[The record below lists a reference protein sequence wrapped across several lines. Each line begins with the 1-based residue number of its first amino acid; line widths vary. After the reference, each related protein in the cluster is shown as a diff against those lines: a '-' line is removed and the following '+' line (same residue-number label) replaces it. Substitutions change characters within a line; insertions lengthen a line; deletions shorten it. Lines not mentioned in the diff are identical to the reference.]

1 MNQPKWVL
9 ERRLTELT
17 GLTKDQIKIRRKL
30 WVEGRQYRKATDG
43 CLWYN
48 LEEIE
53 RWVEKGWAA

>member
-17 GLTKDQIKIRRKL
+17 GLTHDQIKIRRKQ
-30 WVEGRQYRKATDG
+30 WVEGRHWKWGPDKIV
-43 CLWYN
+43 WYN

-53 RWVEKGWAA
+53 RWVDQGHAA